1 MQRNDYLWRAL
12 YFEDKTGILDN
23 YQIRAFPMAY
33 LIGPDGKLVLSP
45 APLPSEGFEQEL
57 SDELGTPLAGTHKKI
72 KELEQ
77 SGLITPL
84 DRMLTSYGKR
94 VTRFRSLVRGFYVE
108 FHNNE
113 LRVTLELDN
122 EDMPLKLSWNPL
134 LTN

>member
-1 MQRNDYLWRAL
+1 MKN
-12 YFEDKTGILDN
+12 IL
-23 YQIRAFPMAY
+23 QTS
-33 LIGPDGKLVLSP
+33 KVLSDGNALKIIAATQRRP
-45 APLPSEGFEQEL
+45 CTAQEL
-57 SDELGTPLAGTHKKI
+57 SEELDTPLAGTYKKI

-77 SGLITPL
+77 SGLIAPL

-134 LTN
+134 LSS

>member
-1 MQRNDYLWRAL
+1 MYAQTQGGTCMNH
-12 YFEDKTGILDN
+12 IL
-23 YQIRAFPMAY
+23 QTS
-33 LIGPDGKLVLSP
+33 KVLSDGNALKIIAATQKRP
-45 APLPSEGFEQEL
+45 CTAQEL
-57 SDELGTPLAGTHKKI
+57 SDELGSPLAGTYKKI

-77 SGLITPL
+77 SGLIAPL

-94 VTRFRSLVRGFYVE
+94 VTRYRSLVRGFYVE

-134 LTN
+134 LSS